1 MDGEKPIK
9 SSWHTL
15 RNPFNT
21 MDTSEIITGH
31 ISGRSTDTIQI
42 ITGGQSA
49 IVLAGA
55 PYIGKTA
62 LIRYLQLPPD
72 TEWSWRNE
80 LVDFPNQEK
89 LKNTHFVQV
98 DLTRLEGIESKE
110 DLLAAFVR
118 RCAIALQSVYRKSG
132 QTSDELNLK
141 GLIKMLHSISQE
153 TPHARYFLMLDTI
166 ERLDRLDIPSFKPET
181 KAQTP
186 QERGLALLD
195 HCHAIR
201 TLVDL
206 IDEFRILGFILSIES
221 LPRAKVADQ
230 FIHVSADLARFRT
243 MTLQTFTWQDAGKF
257 LAQGPESFGT
267 EWANSFNDLGKN
279 CIFSA
284 RDQEWLHEQAGTH
297 PYLLQQACFY
307 SFHLKQ
313 EYAKLHGIWIEL
325 QESGKRQIIDWINE
339 GLSTF
344 FTRTW
349 NRLQEALKSDTETKE
364 KTLGDFREFIQVLA
378 QKQAD
383 DEINPVYWDQ
393 WGSELRYILC
403 SEGIIRYDPFRPIHF
418 PGSIL
423 RYYLVQKA
431 RENSELFTSSIAS
444 PTIVSPTAGRGFRL
458 SISQP
463 ENQREILSLSELE
476 YHLLKTL
483 LQNPKHCSEL
493 ELMTGAWGKKID
505 RGVFT
510 QRMHHLRKKLR
521 EQSGTE
527 IIQNRYGGL
536 YSLNHPEWFHL
547 D

>member
-1 MDGEKPIK
+1 MDEEKPIK
-9 SSWHTL
+9 TSWHTL

-21 MDTSEIITGH
+21 IDTPEVITSH
-31 ISGRSTDTIQI
+31 VSGRSTDTIQI

-89 LKNTHFVQV
+89 LKNIHFVQV

-118 RCAIALQSVYRKSG
+118 RCAIALQSVYKKGG

-153 TPHARYFLMLDTI
+153 TPHARYLLMLDTI
-166 ERLDRLDIPSFKPET
+166 ERLDRLGIPSFKPET

-195 HCHAIR
+195 HCQAIR

-230 FIHVSADLARFRT
+230 FTHVSADLARFRT

-257 LAQGPESFGT
+257 LAQEPESFGT
-267 EWANSFNDLGKN
+267 EWAKSFHDLGQN
-279 CIFSA
+279 CVFSEKEQA
-284 RDQEWLHEQAGTH
+284 WLREQAGTH
-297 PYLLQQACFY
+297 PYLLQKFCFY
-307 SFHLKQ
+307 AFHLKQ
-313 EYAKLHGIWIEL
+313 EYAKLHGTWIEL
-325 QESGKRQIIDWINE
+325 PESGKRQLVDSINE
-339 GLSTF
+339 GLNTF
-344 FTRTW
+344 LAHTW

-364 KTLGDFREFIQVLA
+364 KTLADFREFIHLLVR
-378 QKQAD
+378 KQAD
-383 DEINPVYWDQ
+383 DVINPAYWDQ

-403 SEGIIRYDPFRPIHF
+403 SEGIIRYDPFQPIHF
-418 PGSIL
+418 PGIVL
-423 RYYLVQKA
+423 RHYLAQKV
-431 RENSELFTSSIAS
+431 RENAELFTFSVAS
-444 PTIVSPTAGRGFRL
+444 PTTGRGFWLTITRL
-458 SISQP
+458 
-463 ENQREILSLSELE
+463 EKQRELLSLSELE

-483 LQNPKHCSEL
+483 LQNPKQCSES
-493 ELMTGAWGKKID
+493 ELMIGAWGKKID
-505 RGVFT
+505 RAVFT

-521 EQSGTE
+521 EQCETE

-536 YSLNHPEWFHL
+536 YSLNHPQWFHL
-547 D
+547 N